1 MNTLPA
7 TEPLTN
13 VWLAALSLPIAQIDP
28 SHLLDWHGRLE
39 PISRVHEALLPV
51 TLRLGRQDLDAA
63 PPARDLLVMPREQL
77 QQALLAFGWQLLAP
91 GIRRV
96 INGEQIR
103 AIGSLLGES
112 ERRVLESDLQDGH
125 AVEWDSVKQFSANA
139 PTIVATAWLSRRV
152 RPASRS
158 LWALLRLR
166 LPTAVLHEAESD
178 GSTRPWEPEPGED
191 PMQELGR
198 FRDFALQVA
207 KAATGKISDEY

>member
-1 MNTLPA
+1 MNTLAA

-13 VWLAALSLPIAQIDP
+13 VWLAALWLPIAQIDP
-28 SHLLDWHGRLE
+28 SHLLHWHGRLD

-51 TLRLGRQDLDAA
+51 TLRLGRQDLNAA
-63 PPARDLLVMPREQL
+63 PPARDLLAMPRQQF

-103 AIGSLLGES
+103 SIDSLLGES
-112 ERRVLESDLQDGH
+112 ERRVLESDLQAGDSIQ
-125 AVEWDSVKQFSANA
+125 WDAVKQFGANA
-139 PTIVATAWLSRRV
+139 PRIVATAWLARRV

-166 LPTAVLHEAESD
+166 LSTAVLHEAESD
-178 GSTRPWEPEPGED
+178 GSPRPWEPEPGED
-191 PMQELGR
+191 PLQELGR

-207 KAATGKISDEY
+207 HVETGKNSDEH